1 MANREGVE
9 FMGELLP
16 EPIDAVDAH
25 DLVWKEFRAQFAQ
38 YCKGARNN
46 RRAYQISK
54 VSAIVIGAAVTV
66 CAAVGVI
73 AWLTATLAAGRGRTP
88 RPRSGVGGSPCG
100 RRQGSRP
107 RSAATRAAV
116 RG

>member
-73 AWLTATLAAGRGRTP
+73 AWLTATLAAGVVVLEGLQQMFQWQRNWIDY
-88 RPRSGVGGSPCG
+88 
-100 RRQGSRP
+100 RRC
-107 RSAATRAAV
+107 
-116 RG
+116 